1 MHYNC
6 LIVDDETEL
15 AKMTAEYFMMF
26 DVSTAYV
33 SSAADCYAF
42 LEENTVDLLLL
53 DINLGDGSGFEVCR
67 KVREEMSIPILFIS
81 ARQSDDDVLVALS
94 IGGDDYVKKPYSLSV
109 LLAKVRVNLKRIEQ
123 MEKLKQ
129 DAVQSGNGSAGN
141 SGTGNGGAGSGSGN
155 GSDEADTAGWLALD
169 APTMSVIKDGERIS
183 LKAKEFALLKC
194 LYDHKNTIV
203 TKETLFDEVWGDTFY
218 SDGTLNVHIR
228 KLREKLE
235 VDPNNPDIIK
245 TIWGTGYILED

>member
-1 MHYNC
+1 
-6 LIVDDETEL
+6 
-15 AKMTAEYFMMF
+15 
-26 DVSTAYV
+26 
-33 SSAADCYAF
+33 
-42 LEENTVDLLLL
+42 
-53 DINLGDGSGFEVCR
+53 
-67 KVREEMSIPILFIS
+67 
-81 ARQSDDDVLVALS
+81 
-94 IGGDDYVKKPYSLSV
+94 
-109 LLAKVRVNLKRIEQ
+109 

-155 GSDEADTAGWLALD
+155 GSDEADTAGRLVLD